1 MLLKNDFLFFL
12 IFREND
18 ESVNKAQNTKNKKKL
33 SHLSLYDL
41 LLSLIIEGSEK
52 GVFII

>member
-18 ESVNKAQNTKNKKKL
+18 ESVNKYKIQNKKKL

-41 LLSLIIEGSEK
+41 FLYPYNRRK
-52 GVFII
+52 

>member
-18 ESVNKAQNTKNKKKL
+18 ESVNKYKIQKQ
-33 SHLSLYDL
+33 
-41 LLSLIIEGSEK
+41 EK
-52 GVFII
+52 VKSFVIV